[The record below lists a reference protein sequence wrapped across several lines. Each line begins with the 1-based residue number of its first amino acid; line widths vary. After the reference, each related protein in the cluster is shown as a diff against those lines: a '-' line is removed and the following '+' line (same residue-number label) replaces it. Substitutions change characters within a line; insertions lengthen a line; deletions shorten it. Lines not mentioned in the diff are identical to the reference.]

1 MEIKKVV
8 EEKID
13 AFVNDLF
20 CQVQDACG
28 IESGDAFPEQV
39 LALDDAKESLTTVM
53 VDILEKQ
60 ERERKEQQELNKMVS
75 VLNALARIGFDSN
88 EIVEA
93 IAKNLPENLCLRR
106 SFSAE
111 GDVMYGIVGKD
122 DEELQD
128 VFYPT
133 PATIVDW
140 IPGSVLPTQEDV
152 DKQESNEF
160 MVLLDGAKLTTCLC
174 YDLKNKRWYEGDERS
189 FFFAYPVEKV
199 LFWAPFPESP
209 V

>member
-28 IESGDAFPEQV
+28 IESGDAYPEQV
-39 LALDDAKESLTTVM
+39 LALDDAKESLITIMT
-53 VDILEKQ
+53 DILEMQ
-60 ERERKEQQELNKMVS
+60 ERGRREQMQELNKMVS

-111 GDVMYGIVGKD
+111 GDVMYGIVGKT

-133 PATIVDW
+133 PATIIDW

-152 DKQESNEF
+152 DEQTSNEF
-160 MVLLDGAKLTTCLC
+160 LVVMDGAEFVNTLR
-174 YDLKNKRWYEGDERS
+174 YDLSGKHWYNSCGLKVSTDEIT
-189 FFFAYPVEKV
+189 
-199 LFWAPFPESP
+199 LWARLPESP